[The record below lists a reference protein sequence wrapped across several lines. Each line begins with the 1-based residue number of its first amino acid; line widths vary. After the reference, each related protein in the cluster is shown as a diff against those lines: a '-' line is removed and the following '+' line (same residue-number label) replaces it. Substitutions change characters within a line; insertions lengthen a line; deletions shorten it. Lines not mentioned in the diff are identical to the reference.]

1 MSDYFEIDFLD
12 VNSKRSGDAITL
24 RYKLGGN
31 TYIHVVDGGFQ
42 KTGESV
48 VEHTNEY
55 YNNPSYIDHVVVTHS
70 DGDHAGGLG
79 AVLEQFDVGILWIL
93 RPWEYADELIDR
105 FTRFTNVE
113 NLKRRLRDVYP
124 GIDTLESIATERSI
138 TMSEPFQ
145 GASIGAF
152 IALSPTKEHF
162 LNMVVE
168 SDKTPESMKMAEEGS
183 YGNDNV
189 WDHLSKIVSYLKTL
203 WGEEIF
209 SDDETSAENEM
220 SVVQYASLCGQRILL
235 TGDAGRTS
243 LIHAANYVTEC
254 DIVSLPGIDRF
265 QVPHHGSRRNVNTK
279 VLDRWLGARFD
290 SRPENT
296 KFTAII
302 SASKEDEDHPRR
314 AVVRACIHRGA
325 KVLSTEGNTL
335 RTHKNAPDR
344 GWSTATPL
352 EYPEDQEE

>member
-1 MSDYFEIDFLD
+1 MSDFFEIDFLD

-24 RYKLGGN
+24 RYELGGN

-42 KTGESV
+42 KTGDSV
-48 VEHTNEY
+48 VEHINEY
-55 YNNPSYIDHVVVTHS
+55 YNNPSFIDHIVVTHS

-113 NLKRRLRDVYP
+113 NLKRRFREVYP
-124 GIDTLESIATERSI
+124 TIDTLESIAIERNI
-138 TMSEPFQ
+138 TMAEPFQ

-152 IALSPTKEHF
+152 TALSPTKEHF

-168 SDKTPESMKMAEEGS
+168 SDKTPESIKIAEEDDSSGLS
-183 YGNDNV
+183 V
-189 WDHLSKIVSYLKTL
+189 WEQIKNFIKAL
-203 WGEEIF
+203 WGVEVFSEE
-209 SDDETSAENEM
+209 ETSAENEM
-220 SVVQYASLCGQRILL
+220 SVVQYASLCDERILL
-235 TGDAGRTS
+235 TGDAGRTG
-243 LIHAANYVTEC
+243 LMHAADYVSEC
-254 DIVSLPGIDRF
+254 NIISLPGIDRF
-265 QVPHHGSRRNVNTK
+265 QVPHHGSRRNVNTE
-279 VLDRWLGARFD
+279 VLDRWLGERLD
-290 SRPENT
+290 SKPENT

-302 SASKEDEDHPRR
+302 SASKEDEDHPRH

-325 KVLSTEGNTL
+325 NVLSTEGSSL
-335 RTHKNAPDR
+335 RTSKNAPDR
-344 GWSTATPL
+344 EGWSAATPL